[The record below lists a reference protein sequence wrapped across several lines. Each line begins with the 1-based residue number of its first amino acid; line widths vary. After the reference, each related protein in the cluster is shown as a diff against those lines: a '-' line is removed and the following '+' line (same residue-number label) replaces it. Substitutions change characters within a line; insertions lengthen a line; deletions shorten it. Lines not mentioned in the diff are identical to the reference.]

1 MWLFRKLLGYESEQ
15 DFVQYGIALMII
27 GLGIGI
33 AAVAAA
39 SDVSTVWSSASSAIR
54 IVVG

>member
-15 DFVQYGIALMII
+15 DLGKYGIALMII
-27 GLGIGI
+27 GLVTGI

-39 SDVSTVWSSASSAIR
+39 S
-54 IVVG
+54 